1 MGTLCV
7 CVKAFILFQ
16 RNDTEQQK
24 SNKSIGLKALCGE
37 YLEYLTRIL
46 LTFEVS
52 VLSCENTTF

>member
-7 CVKAFILFQ
+7 CVKVFILFQ

-24 SNKSIGLKALCGE
+24 SNKSIGLKALGE
-37 YLEYLTRIL
+37 ECLEYLTRIP